1 MDKNKKNSRVEFT
14 PQELSDLY
22 SQIQNKSNEE
32 IENLINS
39 DPGDIQD
46 VDMGF
51 IKFPWNRNGKNR
63 EPSQKLSDI
72 CQEYAR
78 YLSSEIKTIIKNNP
92 QKTNFTLNIIQLL
105 APAIAQQ
112 YSGIT
117 AMALIGSITLLCRQ
131 GIENYINS

>member
-63 EPSQKLSDI
+63 EPS
-72 CQEYAR
+72 
-78 YLSSEIKTIIKNNP
+78 KNFPIFAKNMP
-92 QKTNFTLNIIQLL
+92 
-105 APAIAQQ
+105 
-112 YSGIT
+112 GI
-117 AMALIGSITLLCRQ
+117 SVPK
-131 GIENYINS
+131 